1 MIQEVPDEKELL
13 EILELARIAE
23 QKMREASDMATAM
36 AQKCEGWYKAKQAQ
50 KLAAAQKQGR

>member
-1 MIQEVPDEKELL
+1 MIQKVPDEKELL

-50 KLAAAQKQGR
+50 KLAATQKQGQ

>member
-1 MIQEVPDEKELL
+1 MIQKVPDEKELL

-50 KLAAAQKQGR
+50 KLVAAQK